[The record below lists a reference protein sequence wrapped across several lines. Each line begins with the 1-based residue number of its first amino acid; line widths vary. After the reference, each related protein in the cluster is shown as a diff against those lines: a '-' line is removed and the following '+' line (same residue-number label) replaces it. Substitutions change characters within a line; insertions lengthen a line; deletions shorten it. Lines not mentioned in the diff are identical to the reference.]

1 MQYINL
7 SGYPLRV
14 DGLVL
19 PVKGRVQVRC
29 VDVEDS
35 EELHYD
41 GMTRPE
47 GGTVVILPP
56 EADEYGAVPTY
67 GHALPDELKWDAEDR
82 VFDCVLDIYGV
93 EESKPPFTISGFT
106 NDTIQ
111 QVSLNFS
118 EIYYTPREAPTVDF
132 SKKVMS
138 DIKLDLSSAYRVIDD
153 RLEELVYLYDLTFS
167 DYAKV
172 RSAFKESL
180 SSERLVYA
188 STDKTYA
195 DRFFYNFFGIDGPVP
210 KPHNAF
216 QAKAH
221 KG

>member
-14 DGLVL
+14 DGVVL
-19 PVKGRVQVRC
+19 PVKGRAQVRC

-47 GGTVVILPP
+47 EGTVVILPP

-67 GHALPDELKWDAEDR
+67 GHALPDELEWDAEDR
-82 VFDCVLDIYGV
+82 VFDCVLDIYGI
-93 EESKPPFTISGFT
+93 EECSPLPTISGFT
-106 NDTIQ
+106 NGTVH
-111 QVSLNFS
+111 QVSMNFN
-118 EIYYTPREAPTVDF
+118 EIHYTPRENTPVDF
-132 SKKVMS
+132 SKKIMS
-138 DIKLDLSSAYRVIDD
+138 DIKLDLSSAYRVIDV

-172 RSAFKESL
+172 RNAFKESL
-180 SSERLVYA
+180 SSEKLVYA

-195 DRFFYNFFGIDGPVP
+195 DRFFYNFFGIDGSVP